1 MTANQPPRRR
11 NSDLPN
17 QWNEEE
23 IPTIDE
29 NVLRDRPEWVERI
42 GDEDEDPRRVEQNL
56 REEWGRLDE
65 DDFVSSPVT
74 ESDAPDWT
82 DKDYDDEAGGS
93 GEDDSDDPYRYS

>member
-11 NSDLPN
+11 RNPELPN
-17 QWNEEE
+17 QRDEEE

-29 NVLRDRPEWVERI
+29 NALRGRPEWVERI

-65 DDFVSSPVT
+65 DDFVSSPVS
-74 ESDAPDWT
+74 ESDDPDWT
-82 DKDYDDEAGGS
+82 DKDYDDEAGGKD
-93 GEDDSDDPYRYS
+93 ENEDDPYRYS